1 MESRMDSFFNFES
14 FISIE
19 TLKVFY
25 IFGVIALPV
34 MSWFFLL
41 WVINKYSALFRFY
54 KGVKRSI
61 IISIIVWV
69 MSKIKFFKKYVDEK
83 VTWGS
88 LGATQKL
95 KFILLFI
102 MLVFFSEL
110 FYRLVFEYLIGFMQ
124 MHDAL
129 VG

>member
-1 MESRMDSFFNFES
+1 MDSFFSFES
-14 FISIE
+14 FISIDA
-19 TLKVFY
+19 LKVFY
-25 IFGVIALPV
+25 MLGVIALPV
-34 MSWFFLL
+34 VSWFLLL
-41 WVINKYSALFRFY
+41 WVINKYSVLFRFY
-54 KGVKRSI
+54 KGLKRSI

-88 LGATQKL
+88 LNATQKF
-95 KFILLFI
+95 KFVLLFV

-110 FYRLVFEYLIGFMQ
+110 FYRLVLEYLIAFMQ

-129 VG
+129 VGMR

>member
-1 MESRMDSFFNFES
+1 MNSFFSFES

-25 IFGVIALPV
+25 MLGVIALPV

-54 KGVKRSI
+54 KGIKHSI

-69 MSKIKFFKKYVDEK
+69 MSKIKFFKKYVDET

-88 LGATQKL
+88 LSAIQKF

-110 FYRLVFEYLIGFMQ
+110 FYRLVFEYLIAFMQ

-129 VG
+129 VR

>member
-1 MESRMDSFFNFES
+1 MDSFFSFKS

-25 IFGVIALPV
+25 MLGVIALPV
-34 MSWFFLL
+34 MSWFLLL

-54 KGVKRSI
+54 KGLKRSI
-61 IISIIVWV
+61 IISTIIWV
-69 MSKIKFFKKYVDEK
+69 MSKIKFFKKYLNEK
-83 VTWGS
+83 VTWDT
-88 LGATQKL
+88 LNTTQKFKL
-95 KFILLFI
+95 ILLFI

-110 FYRLVFEYLIGFMQ
+110 FYRLMFEYLIAFMQ

-129 VG
+129 VGMR